1 MIQGPFNPLAWTT
14 FHQPPVE
21 VVPMND
27 IREHVP
33 GMRCWC
39 QPEVDDCLVIIHNA
53 LDRRDEFMTKRR
65 RPS

>member
-1 MIQGPFNPLAWTT
+1 MIPGPPSPLAWVVMER
-14 FHQPPVE
+14 PNE
-21 VVPMND
+21 VVPLND

-39 QPEVDDCLVIIHNA
+39 KPEVDDCLITIHNA
-53 LDRRDEFMTKRR
+53 LDRRDDFLEKRR